1 MATKQHYQLDIFIE
15 VEMMPK
21 LYRILISLESE
32 TVKTPNFFTGVHQKQ
47 KNKIK
52 NQFNSWHEMTL
63 YFSVFCSH
71 LNPYI
76 NNSGIFNRQPPV
88 TTKFTIWH
96 RLLAHYIN
104 RKPLKIRKFTFFF
117 CLSCSSMELRANVQ
131 GFFVCVAT
139 KHPFNIGSYDP
150 AWFHCCRCM
159 QRVTGLVISDA
170 T

>member
-32 TVKTPNFFTGVHQKQ
+32 TVKTP
-47 KNKIK
+47 KIFDWYIKSKKKKKK
-52 NQFNSWHEMTL
+52 NQFTSWHEMTL

-71 LNPYI
+71 LHPYII

-88 TTKFTIWH
+88 STKFTIWH

-104 RKPLKIRKFTFFF
+104 RKPLKIRKFTSFI
-117 CLSCSSMELRANVQ
+117 CLCCSSMELRATVQ
-131 GFFVCVAT
+131 GVFVCVAT
-139 KHPFNIGSYDP
+139 KRLKG
-150 AWFHCCRCM
+150 
-159 QRVTGLVISDA
+159 
-170 T
+170 